1 MRIAQIAPLTE
12 RCPPRLYGGTE
23 RIVSYLTEEL
33 VRQGH
38 DVTLFASGDSQTSAR
53 LESGAHQ
60 ALRFDPR
67 IKDGAPHHIFD
78 ARSSP
83 AAGGSIRRDAFF
95 MSISFIFPLI
105 RHLAGRSVTTLHGRL
120 DIADYQ
126 SFYPHFPEVP
136 LVSVSK
142 AQRTPVK
149 GDVNWVGNVYH
160 GIPSDLLTF
169 NPEPSGDYLVF
180 LGRISPEKNART
192 GPSRLPRRPGCH

>member
-67 IKDGAPHHIFD
+67 IKDGAPHHILMLDQVLRQADQFD
-78 ARSSP
+78 VMHFHVD
-83 AAGGSIRRDAFF
+83 IFH
-95 MSISFIFPLI
+95 FPLI
-105 RHLAGRSVTTLHGRL
+105 RHLAGRSVTTPWASG
-120 DIADYQ
+120 
-126 SFYPHFPEVP
+126 PVP
-136 LVSVSK
+136 PKSPVGWVS
-142 AQRTPVK
+142 R
-149 GDVNWVGNVYH
+149 
-160 GIPSDLLTF
+160 
-169 NPEPSGDYLVF
+169 SG
-180 LGRISPEKNART
+180 
-192 GPSRLPRRPGCH
+192 PRA